1 MNYSPFLF
9 YEEKELKPNHQSLEE
24 IKNSQDIESFLHA
37 NLRYNNVHDMLKI
50 LKNFSK
56 KEKNEYLNEM
66 IYDLINYN
74 KEYDKETNHFTIKK
88 NTSNFKYKLY
98 QCLQKNVYEVINVE
112 NKEKRKEMINRL
124 YRWYRDKMKCF
135 NELKYITKKTYISPH
150 EFDDEKYVNNKFKS
164 LIQKK
169 NIFISQ
175 TDKIKN
181 DMNHRSIEIFDKKL
195 LEDFKT
201 KHILDANR
209 KKIKYKI
216 NPFLQSSRSIK
227 VRKNNLSSKVKN
239 INTEND
245 ISLPLLN
252 YSLLQIDKKLME
264 NKNKMNMEKRNQE
277 DIKNN
282 IEQFGVNKAKYKTSS
297 LNKYEIKKL
306 VNSYIKANNFSTL
319 FINKSKHK
327 IKNER
332 YINENEND
340 NDNDNEIN
348 EELSRTKTKLKLD
361 ISHIINLNQDK
372 NDIDNINFNNEM
384 PLRGKKRMKS
394 QLVKISRDIFKKM
407 GKKIILEDIKNL
419 NYKTNKIKDQEKEK
433 IIYKEIFLKCPTNKI
448 NNEKALLNKCTK
460 FKKLPSDSLSKLYF
474 HNDIFKQKVLYKK
487 LINISTKK
495 EEKNETNINE
505 KLLDKNIFGD
515 RYELIDDNNNRN
527 AGKFNLSVYNM
538 NNLEKIK
545 NFKNNMNLK
554 NKETKE
560 NTNNNKIYQINN
572 VYKLYK
578 NNYLNLRKSISDFRK
593 KEYEGLLNKI
603 SKCKSCENEEIQK
616 NDKDNI
622 DTLYNLNDKLL
633 FKNKIS
639 NLIKDKKHK
648 YLSSAILNP
657 DESNNFSQ
665 YYLPR
670 SGSMLLT
677 REKVN

>member
-1 MNYSPFLF
+1 MNYSSFLF

-50 LKNFSK
+50 LINFSK
-56 KEKNEYLNEM
+56 KEKNKYLNEM
-66 IYDLINYN
+66 IYDLFNYN

-88 NTSNFKYKLY
+88 NASNFKYKLY

-112 NKEKRKEMINRL
+112 NKEKRKEIINKI

-135 NELKYITKKTYISPH
+135 NELKYITKKTYISPY

-201 KHILDANR
+201 KHILNGNR

-216 NPFLQSSRSIK
+216 NPFLQSKRSIK

-282 IEQFGVNKAKYKTSS
+282 IEQFGVYKAKYKTSS

-332 YINENEND
+332 YINEND
-340 NDNDNEIN
+340 KDNEIN
-348 EELSRTKTKLKLD
+348 EEFSRTKTKLKLD

-433 IIYKEIFLKCPTNKI
+433 IIYKEISLKCPTNKI
-448 NNEKALLNKCTK
+448 NNEKAILNKCTK
-460 FKKLPSDSLSKLYF
+460 FKKLPTDSLSKLYF
-474 HNDIFKQKVLYKK
+474 HNDIFKQKILYKK

-515 RYELIDDNNNRN
+515 RYELIDDNTNRN

-545 NFKNNMNLK
+545 NFKNNMNLNLK

-560 NTNNNKIYQINN
+560 NTNNNKIHKINN
-572 VYKLYK
+572 AYKLYK

-603 SKCKSCENEEIQK
+603 SKCKICENEESQK

>member
-1 MNYSPFLF
+1 MNYSSFLF
-9 YEEKELKPNHQSLEE
+9 DEEKELKPYQSIEE
-24 IKNSQDIESFLHA
+24 IKNSQDIESFLYT
-37 NLRYNNVHDMLKI
+37 NLKINNIQENMLKI
-50 LKNFSK
+50 IINFSK

-88 NTSNFKYKLY
+88 KVSNFKYKLF
-98 QCLQKNVYEVINVE
+98 QSLQKNVYEVVNVE
-112 NKEKRKEMINRL
+112 NKEKRKEIINRI
-124 YRWYRDKMKCF
+124 YWWYRDKMKCF
-135 NELKYITKKTYISPH
+135 NELKYITKKTYIAPN

-164 LIQKK
+164 LIQKN

-201 KHILDANR
+201 KHILDAD
-209 KKIKYKI
+209 KKIIKYKV
-216 NPFLQSSRSIK
+216 NPFIQSIRGIK
-227 VRKNNLSSKVKN
+227 AKKNNLSSKLKN

-277 DIKNN
+277 DIQNN
-282 IEQFGVNKAKYKTSS
+282 IEQFGVNKAKYKSSS

-306 VNSYIKANNFSTL
+306 VNSYIKANNFKTL
-319 FINKSKHK
+319 FINKNKHK

-332 YINENEND
+332 YNND

-372 NDIDNINFNNEM
+372 NDIGNNNLINEM
-384 PLRGKKRMKS
+384 PARGKKRMKS

-419 NYKTNKIKDQEKEK
+419 NYKTNKIIDKEKEK
-433 IIYKEIFLKCPTNKI
+433 IIYKEIILKCPTNKI
-448 NNEKALLNKCTK
+448 NNEKAILNKCTK
-460 FKKLPSDSLSKLYF
+460 FKKLPPDSLSKLYF
-474 HNDIFKQKVLYKK
+474 HNDIFKQKILYKK
-487 LINISTKK
+487 IINISTKK

-505 KLLDKNIFGD
+505 KLLDKNVFGD
-515 RYELIDDNNNRN
+515 RYELIDHKSNRN
-527 AGKFNLSVYNM
+527 VGKFNLSVYNM

-545 NFKNNMNLK
+545 NFKLK

-560 NTNNNKIYQINN
+560 NTSNYKIYKINN

-603 SKCKSCENEEIQK
+603 SKCKSRENEESQK

-622 DTLYNLNDKLL
+622 DILYNLNDKLL

-639 NLIKDKKHK
+639 NLNKEKKHK

-677 REKVN
+677 REKGN

>member
-1 MNYSPFLF
+1 MDYSSFLF
-9 YEEKELKPNHQSLEE
+9 DEEKEFKPNHQSLEE
-24 IKNSQDIESFLHA
+24 IKNSQDIESFLNT
-37 NLRYNNVHDMLKI
+37 NLKYNNVQHMLKF
-50 LKNFSK
+50 LTNFSK

-74 KEYDKETNHFTIKK
+74 KEYEKETNHFTIKK
-88 NTSNFKYKLY
+88 NASNFKYKLY
-98 QCLQKNVYEVINVE
+98 KCLQKNLFEVVNVE
-112 NKEKRKEMINRL
+112 NKEKRKEIIDRI
-124 YRWYRDKMKCF
+124 YRWYQDKMKCF
-135 NELKYITKKTYISPH
+135 NELKYITKKTYMSSH
-150 EFDDEKYVNNKFKS
+150 EFDDEKYVNDKFKS
-164 LIQKK
+164 LIQQK

-175 TDKIKN
+175 ADKIKN

-201 KHILDANR
+201 KHILDANS
-209 KKIKYKI
+209 KKVKYKI

-239 INTEND
+239 INTENN

-264 NKNKMNMEKRNQE
+264 NKNKMIMEKRNQE
-277 DIKNN
+277 NIKNN
-282 IEQFGVNKAKYKTSS
+282 IEQFGVNRAKYKSSS

-306 VNSYIKANNFSTL
+306 VNSYIKDNNFSTL
-319 FINKSKHK
+319 FINKNKHK

-332 YINENEND
+332 YINENKIE
-340 NDNDNEIN
+340 NDNEIN
-348 EELSRTKTKLKLD
+348 EELSKTKTKLKLD
-361 ISHIINLNQDK
+361 ISHIINLNKDK
-372 NDIDNINFNNEM
+372 NDIDNNEM
-384 PLRGKKRMKS
+384 TARGMKRMKS
-394 QLVKISRDIFKKM
+394 QFVKISRDIFKKM

-419 NYKTNKIKDQEKEK
+419 NYKTNKIKDQEK
-433 IIYKEIFLKCPTNKI
+433 IIYKEISLKSPTNKI
-448 NNEKALLNKCTK
+448 NNEKVLLNKCTK

-474 HNDIFKQKVLYKK
+474 HNDIFKQKIFYKK

-515 RYELIDDNNNRN
+515 RYELIDDNSKRN
-527 AGKFNLSVYNM
+527 VGKFNLSAYNM

-554 NKETKE
+554 NIETKE
-560 NTNNNKIYQINN
+560 NTNNNKIYKINN

-578 NNYLNLRKSISDFRK
+578 NNYLNLRKSISSFRR

-603 SKCKSCENEEIQK
+603 SKCKSCENEESQK

>member
-50 LKNFSK
+50 LINFSK

-227 VRKNNLSSKVKN
+227 VRKNNVSSKVRN

-332 YINENEND
+332 YINEN
-340 NDNDNEIN
+340 DNDNEIN
-348 EELSRTKTKLKLD
+348 KELSRTKTKLKLD
-361 ISHIINLNQDK
+361 ISTIINLNQDK
-372 NDIDNINFNNEM
+372 NDIDNINSKNEI

-505 KLLDKNIFGD
+505 KLIDKNIFGD

-560 NTNNNKIYQINN
+560 NTNNNKIYKINN

-603 SKCKSCENEEIQK
+603 SKCKSCENEESQK